1 MNTQTEQ
8 KNLAQLVLIARD
20 LTGADYGDA
29 YNNQEYVRG
38 QVEMIM
44 DFCGIST
51 LYDENKDLVTR
62 MIAEQGFFERN
73 SNDTVKVTEK
83 LDELLNINPLLSQ
96 GEAWVLACLATR
108 DEFIEDDWEEA
119 VDE

>member
-20 LTGADYGDA
+20 LTGADYGDGHE
-29 YNNQEYVRG
+29 NPEYVRG

-44 DFCGIST
+44 DFCGISS
-51 LYDENKDLVTR
+51 LYDENKELVTR
-62 MIAEQGFFERN
+62 MIAEQGFFER
-73 SNDTVKVTEK
+73 DADATVKVNEK
-83 LDELLNINPLLSQ
+83 RDELLSIYPLLSEN
-96 GEAWVLACLATR
+96 EAWVLACLATR
-108 DEFIEDDWEEA
+108 DEFIEDDWEET